1 MQPKDANNVGGADS
15 EEPPCENTD
24 IREQLRTIVLGSPEV
39 HNTVLGTFLLGVGV
53 VESVALGLAL
63 LRVGRR
69 RAGEAAGRF
78 MLLASGVALALCVA
92 LAFDFAVDFALPL
105 PLLFGV
111 GADLRKSRQE
121 MVSQATSGSVF
132 VFRS

>member
-1 MQPKDANNVGGADS
+1 VLLLVLPFFALVDV
-15 EEPPCENTD
+15 EP
-24 IREQLRTIVLGSPEV
+24 V
-39 HNTVLGTFLLGVGV
+39 
-53 VESVALGLAL
+53 
-63 LRVGRR
+63 
-69 RAGEAAGRF
+69 EAAGRF